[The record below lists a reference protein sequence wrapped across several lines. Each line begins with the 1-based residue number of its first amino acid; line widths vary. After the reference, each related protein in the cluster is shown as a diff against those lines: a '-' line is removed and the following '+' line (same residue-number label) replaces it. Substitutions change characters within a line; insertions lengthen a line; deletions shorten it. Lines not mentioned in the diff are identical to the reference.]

1 MRRLSPAI
9 ALLLAC
15 AAGVPA
21 QVSGSQEI
29 GARPWHSFLT
39 SPYRPQAVP
48 PIDLENSPRLEKLLR
63 AGNIYL
69 SLRDAI
75 ALALENNLDI
85 QWQRYSRPIAEAGL
99 RRAKAGGSVSGV
111 PGSIQSSTMSAL
123 SQITGGVSG
132 GSGGGTSSGS
142 GFASLEPTFYASGQW
157 GHQSNPQVNSFAAG
171 GTSIAYQLRSYSSGV
186 RKAFLSGTSV
196 NLGWENNWMR
206 TNSRLADF
214 NPSATAN
221 MGLTISQRLLQGFG
235 MAVNSRGIKIAT
247 NNVGVADLGF
257 RQQVIQTISGVIAAY
272 WDLVSLNETV
282 KVRQQALALAQKLYE
297 DNKKQVEL
305 GTMARFELVRAE
317 AEVAANEEALVL
329 AQTPLTEQETAL
341 KNMLSRTG
349 IQSPELAEAR
359 IIPVDRITVP
369 ESDEV
374 VPLQDLV
381 ATALQNRPDLQQT
394 ALNLDSAKLN
404 LLGTKSALL
413 PSLNAFVNVRNNA
426 LVGQVPAAV
435 TPGAGSEFTSNSDPF
450 FIGGFGRSLAQLFA
464 RNFPD
469 YTVGFQLDIPIH
481 NRAAQADMTAAELA
495 LRQQQ
500 IQRQSQVN
508 AIRMQVRNAM
518 VRLEQARVA
527 YRAAVRSRQLAEQ
540 TLENEQKRFALGVGT
555 MFYVI
560 QYQRD
565 MNQARSNEVAAA
577 SAYAI
582 AKVQLDQV
590 LGRTLEANGI
600 SIDEAVRGVVS
611 RPPDVQP

>member
-1 MRRLSPAI
+1 MRRLSFVLGLP
-9 ALLLAC
+9 LAC
-15 AAGVPA
+15 AAGLAA
-21 QVSGSQEI
+21 QVSPSQEI

-39 SPYRPQAVP
+39 SPYRPKAVP
-48 PIDLENSPRLEKLLR
+48 PINLENSPRLDKLLR

-69 SLRDAI
+69 TLRDAI

-99 RRAKAGGSVSGV
+99 RRARAGGSVSGN

-132 GSGGGTSSGS
+132 GSSGGTSSGS
-142 GFASLEPTFYASGQW
+142 GFVSLEPTFYASGQW
-157 GHQSNPQVNSFAAG
+157 GHQSSPQVNSFAAG

-186 RKAFLSGTSV
+186 RKAFLSGTSI
-196 NLGWENNWMR
+196 NFGWENNWMR

-235 MAVNSRGIKIAT
+235 MAVNSRGIRIAS
-247 NNVGVADLGF
+247 NNVEVAGLGF
-257 RQQVIQTISGVIAAY
+257 KQQVIQTISGVIVAY

-282 KVRQQALALAQKLYE
+282 KVRQQALELAQKLYD

-349 IQSPELAEAR
+349 IQSPELAGAH

-369 ESDEV
+369 ESNEV
-374 VPLQDLV
+374 VPLQELM
-381 ATALQNRPDLQQT
+381 AIALENRPELQQT
-394 ALNLDSAKLN
+394 ALNLESAKLN
-404 LLGTKSALL
+404 LLGTKSAML

-426 LVGQVPAAV
+426 LVGQVPST

-450 FIGGFGRSLAQLFA
+450 FIGGFGRSLAQLLA

-469 YTVGFQLDIPIH
+469 YAVGFQLDIPIH

-500 IQRQSQVN
+500 IQRQSLIN
-508 AIRMQVRNAM
+508 GIRAQVRNAV

-540 TLENEQKRFALGVGT
+540 TLENEQKRFALGVGA

-565 MNQARSNEVAAA
+565 VNQARSNEVAAA

-590 LGRTLEANGI
+590 LGRTLEANHI
-600 SIDEAVRGVVS
+600 SIDEAVRGVVA